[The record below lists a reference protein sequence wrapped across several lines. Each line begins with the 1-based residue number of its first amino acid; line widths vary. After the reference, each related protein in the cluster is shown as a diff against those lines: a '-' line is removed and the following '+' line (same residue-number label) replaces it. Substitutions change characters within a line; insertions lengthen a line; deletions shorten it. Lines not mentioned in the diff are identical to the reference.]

1 MTLCAASWLQISR
14 VVDSNRKLYIAHEIR
29 KLFGLDFTCVD
40 VTDII
45 ETGIWNKIIL
55 MIKDHKSS
63 LKKRRSLKNDQN

>member
-1 MTLCAASWLQISR
+1 MNPGKLHKRIFSNDSFYLR

-45 ETGIWNKIIL
+45 ETGIG
-55 MIKDHKSS
+55 
-63 LKKRRSLKNDQN
+63 